1 MDECNIQADLLET
14 ARALILKDPDRF
26 SVAALCRETG
36 LSRNR
41 MRQYFPTK
49 AALMT
54 ALLEPSASENLQD
67 EISGAEDLP
76 EDSVPAITNESW
88 IERRLRVFE
97 RALALLENK
106 TEGASLE
113 QSHAQ
118 AMIGERLSGPIS
130 ASLAELPPIVEV
142 SKTPERETI
151 IVVESA
157 PSIPAN
163 PEPLVVP
170 PLEFHAPQ
178 PAFHAREKLQTILE
192 NVAPAQT
199 APEKPKLLQDVPP
212 WMMFSAGLAGT
223 AAALGLL
230 LVISNARNTPA
241 PIKAAPQA
249 AIAIAAHTPVAT
261 PNIYEQSSH
270 VVVIDATGA
279 TPAGS
284 DLDTRAERGDA
295 HAKVEAALAYL
306 RGDGVE
312 ADAGAGMRW
321 VQAAATQGDAT
332 AQFILGSLY
341 AKGMA
346 PDPAR
351 ASKWYAAAA
360 EQGNVRAMH
369 NLGLAYL
376 NGDGVEKNA
385 ATAIDWFTKAATNGY
400 VDSAM
405 NLAVLFDRGEGVAR
419 NPQSA
424 LQWYDRAATLGD
436 TEAAHRAK
444 TLRAQLSRIAGR

>member
-36 LSRNR
+36 LSRNK
-41 MRQYFPTK
+41 MRHYFPTK

-54 ALLEPSASENLQD
+54 AMLEPAASENLRH
-67 EISGAEDLP
+67 EISGADDLP
-76 EDSVPAITNESW
+76 EDTAPAITNESW

-97 RALALLENK
+97 RALARLETK
-106 TEGASLE
+106 TQGASLE
-113 QSHAQ
+113 QSYAQ
-118 AMIGERLSGPIS
+118 TMIGERLSGPIS
-130 ASLAELPPIVEV
+130 AALAELPPIVEAR
-142 SKTPERETI
+142 KERDRQTACETAC
-151 IVVESA
+151 EPA
-157 PSIPAN
+157 GAAPAN

-170 PLEFHAPQ
+170 PLAFHAPQ
-178 PAFHAREKLQTILE
+178 PAFHARKKLQTILE
-192 NVAPAQT
+192 NTAPALAMQ
-199 APEKPKLLQDVPP
+199 EKPKFLQAP

-223 AAALGLL
+223 AALLGLL
-230 LVISNARNTPA
+230 LVMSNARNTPVT
-241 PIKAAPQA
+241 AASRA
-249 AIAIAAHTPVAT
+249 TVAIAAHKPVAT
-261 PNIYEQSSH
+261 PKVYEQSAH
-270 VVVIDATGA
+270 LVVIDATGA
-279 TPAGS
+279 PPAS
-284 DLDTRAERGDA
+284 SNLDMRAERGDA

-306 RGDGVE
+306 RGDGVK

-321 VQAAATQGDAT
+321 AQTAAAQGDAT

-346 PDPAR
+346 ADPAR
-351 ASKWYAAAA
+351 ASKWYAASAA
-360 EQGNVRAMH
+360 QGNAKAMH

-385 ATAIDWFTKAATNGY
+385 ATAIGWFTRAATNGY
-400 VDSAM
+400 VDSVM
-405 NLAVLFDRGEGVAR
+405 NLAVLYDRGEGVAR
-419 NPQSA
+419 SPRDA
-424 LQWYDRAATLGD
+424 LQWYDRAAALGD